1 MEDIYHHLLVD
12 LSHKSMPHHWQVVQL
27 WGAWLQYL
35 LDPGRWLQH
44 LLHRTWARLIAPT
57 YCSSCV
63 RERVDP
69 PITLDG
75 LHRSSATGVTWMHPT
90 HFIHLCWHIPLYIRL
105 LRSFTLGRL
114 SVSCKVADSVS
125 SHVTKAYLSLK
136 DPFFF
141 LPPIQSS
148 VWWDFCVGC
157 SYHQPFRMHVIF
169 TAVCSSGQLFEC
181 GRGRSSQTDNPCIGA
196 VDSKMRFVE
205 FFWSLW
211 YWIAANGLF
220 YRCAKGFCVNY
231 EAPGGCLLLQLVNE
245 NRPQN
250 RVYQSVTMLGNAWR
264 VGVTASAIMNRWKYA
279 RILSRFFDN
288 MEEEEPI
295 LRDWEAQKAIQKK
308 ELE

>member
-12 LSHKSMPHHWQVVQL
+12 LLHKSMPHHWQVVQL

-44 LLHRTWARLIAPT
+44 LLHRTWARLITPT

-148 VWWDFCVGC
+148 VWWDLCVGC

-169 TAVCSSGQLFEC
+169 TAVCSSSQLFEC
-181 GRGRSSQTDNPCIGA
+181 GCGRSSQTKNPYIGA
-196 VDSKMRFVE
+196 VLTPRWDLWNFFGPCDIGLQPMDYFIGVPRDFVWIMRHLVDVCCSWWTKIVHRIE
-205 FFWSLW
+205 CINLW
-211 YWIAANGLF
+211 
-220 YRCAKGFCVNY
+220 
-231 EAPGGCLLLQLVNE
+231 
-245 NRPQN
+245 
-250 RVYQSVTMLGNAWR
+250 QS
-264 VGVTASAIMNRWKYA
+264 
-279 RILSRFFDN
+279 
-288 MEEEEPI
+288 
-295 LRDWEAQKAIQKK
+295 
-308 ELE
+308 